1 MENSGFTLGL
11 FEESNPVLSHGAG
24 EFFFT
29 FTEVQGSYRV
39 SLEKGARGYN
49 SAEETRLLVLER
61 QGGLPV

>member
-39 SLEKGARGYN
+39 SLEKGARGCN
-49 SAEETRLLVLER
+49 SAEETCLLVLER